1 MIDIEKHRNDPIFHA
16 LEVLNQEMV
25 KNDYPPIELN
35 VVGGFALMLYGHR
48 NPSEYTDIDFVGV
61 KLTKEL
67 KSLSEDV
74 GKQTGMV
81 KDLECSTGPLHF
93 EPAYSMEKI
102 AINIIDER
110 DLLKLKLIA
119 IDTALVEIENN
130 VDFTRGKDL
139 KDIGILLKSLG
150 MTVNQAINENRD
162 YIIDDNTGM
171 VVQTFIDN
179 NYDMKKSLEQIQEKL
194 QYNEYLMLKDKF
206 ESPGKSLLDDRG
218 VSGMLDDLFSR

>member
-81 KDLECSTGPLHF
+81 KDWLNNEMMLSGTTIEDLECSTGPLHF

-162 YIIDDNTGM
+162 EEI
-171 VVQTFIDN
+171 
-179 NYDMKKSLEQIQEKL
+179 
-194 QYNEYLMLKDKF
+194 
-206 ESPGKSLLDDRG
+206 P
-218 VSGMLDDLFSR
+218 